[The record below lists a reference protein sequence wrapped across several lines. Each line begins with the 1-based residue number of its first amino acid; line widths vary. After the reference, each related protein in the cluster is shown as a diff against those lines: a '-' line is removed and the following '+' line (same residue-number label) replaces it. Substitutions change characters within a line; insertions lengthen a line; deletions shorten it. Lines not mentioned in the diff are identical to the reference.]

1 MNKITKLSLVAVIY
15 TALFNI
21 PIFYLKSAIGN
32 ALIADFVMEM
42 AIIIPITIILFFINP
57 PIKYPTYLLQIAS
70 DCNIIFGC
78 QKKKIL
84 GNYQ

>member
-42 AIIIPITIILFFINP
+42 ASIIPITIMLFFI
-57 PIKYPTYLLQIAS
+57 L
-70 DCNIIFGC
+70 
-78 QKKKIL
+78 
-84 GNYQ
+84 